1 MAEKVK
7 VVDEYRV
14 APPPG
19 SLPATLSLPLTLF
32 DLRLLYTTH
41 NNTMKGVFFYPYP
54 QTVHYF
60 IETTIPSLKS
70 SLSLALQYFYPFVS
84 DLIIPPSPQKP
95 YILFTEGNSVS
106 FTVAQYSGEFDHFI
120 NDKIKDVKDLQH
132 LAPVLPPARV
142 SPDGTCV
149 KSLLAVQVTL
159 FPGQGIS
166 IGIGSSHAVADGRST
181 HQFVKSW
188 AWFCKSNN
196 VIEIDKFQMPS
207 FNRDYSVNV
216 PQELESKLFQKWHEE
231 CHYSYRRPETSQLYA
246 DKVRST
252 FVVKRTHI
260 EKLKQHISNNIS
272 TSDIH
277 LSSLVVTSSLVWICF
292 IKSLETRSD
301 EDNDNVCHL
310 NVPVDLRTRISAIPS
325 TYFGNC
331 IAGLYIGVKRNELVG
346 HEGLIAAAKA
356 IGQSIKELRTI
367 DGVLR
372 AIENYVNR
380 VLQNSFGTALLFLVA
395 GSPKFDVYNKDFGWG
410 LPNKA
415 EVLQLGSGNCMTLAE
430 CRNDEGGIEIAL
442 ELKTAEMDAFT
453 QHFYQILDE
462 L

>member
-41 NNTMKGVFFYPYP
+41 NNTMK
-54 QTVHYF
+54 
-60 IETTIPSLKS
+60 
-70 SLSLALQYFYPFVS
+70 ALQYFYPFVS
-84 DLIIPPSPQKP
+84 DLILPPSPQKP
-95 YILFTEGNSVS
+95 YILFTEENSVS
-106 FTVAQYSGEFDHFI
+106 FTVALYSQYSGEFYHFI
-120 NDKIKDVKDLQH
+120 NDKIKDVTDLQH
-132 LAPVLPPARV
+132 LALVLPLPCV

-159 FPGQGIS
+159 FPDQGIS
-166 IGIGSSHAVADGRST
+166 NGIGSSHAVANG
-181 HQFVKSW
+181 
-188 AWFCKSNN
+188 
-196 VIEIDKFQMPS
+196 
-207 FNRDYSVNV
+207 RDYSVNV
-216 PQELESKLFQKWHEE
+216 PQELESKLFHKWHEE
-231 CHYSYRRPETSQLYA
+231 CHYSNRQPKTSKLYA

-272 TSDIH
+272 TSNIH

-292 IKSLETRSD
+292 IESVETRI
-301 EDNDNVCHL
+301 DNDNVCHL
-310 NVPVDLRTRISAIPS
+310 NVPVDLRTRISGIPS

-331 IAGLYIGVKRNELVG
+331 IAGLYIGVKRSELVG
-346 HEGLIAAAKA
+346 HEGLIVAAKA
-356 IGQSIKELRTI
+356 IGKFIKELRTS

-380 VLQNSFGTALLFLVA
+380 VLQNNFEAAFLFLVS
-395 GSPKFDVYNKDFGWG
+395 GSPKFDVYKKDFGWG
-410 LPNKA
+410 LPNKVQ
-415 EVLQLGSGNCMTLAE
+415 VLQLGS
-430 CRNDEGGIEIAL
+430 
-442 ELKTAEMDAFT
+442 
-453 QHFYQILDE
+453 
-462 L
+462 